1 MEQRGCGSR
10 FVAIMSPVYS
20 VQALE
25 NLITQLTAVGLGFLH
40 IDLIPVVFMEEAIL
54 KLGFE

>member
-54 KLGFE
+54 K